1 MKSWKSEFVTINNYK
16 IHVQQTGWERP
27 AVFLLHGF
35 TDSGRY
41 WSRLAADLAPAFN
54 VFMPDMVGHGLS
66 DPTNGVISIADFGEI
81 VIALMDHYGVAQA
94 ALGGHSMGGVLAA
107 VVAAKYPQRFTA
119 VMLED
124 PAWRE
129 EAPALPEFVGASPV
143 GPEWRK
149 STMEMRQM
157 PVTEALAMVSAER
170 PSWHPTDLEAYLEDR
185 LQFDI
190 NIFDRIDFSIRR
202 HWREQ
207 LGQIQCPLLLVT
219 GEAEL
224 GGIIHAD
231 LAQTILSLTHR
242 GHLAHIPGAGHGI
255 HREQYEAF
263 RDAVVPFFRQY
274 AS

>member
-1 MKSWKSEFVTINNYK
+1 
-16 IHVQQTGWERP
+16 
-27 AVFLLHGF
+27 
-35 TDSGRY
+35 
-41 WSRLAADLAPAFN
+41 
-54 VFMPDMVGHGLS
+54 
-66 DPTNGVISIADFGEI
+66 
-81 VIALMDHYGVAQA
+81 
-94 ALGGHSMGGVLAA
+94 
-107 VVAAKYPQRFTA
+107 
-119 VMLED
+119 
-124 PAWRE
+124 
-129 EAPALPEFVGASPV
+129 
-143 GPEWRK
+143 
-149 STMEMRQM
+149 MEMRQM
-157 PVTEALAMVSAER
+157 PVAEALAMVGAER